1 MKIASWNVLGIFVL
15 TAALAG
21 QSLAATDD
29 IDPST
34 GLPWGVTPPKAQ
46 GSAGISGVKNPPVS
60 PPPKGTTPKIKRDHH

>member
-1 MKIASWNVLGIFVL
+1 MASRIVLGFVL
-15 TAALAG
+15 IAALAG

-46 GSAGISGVKNPPVS
+46 GSAGISGVKKSPVS
-60 PPPKGTTPKIKRDHH
+60 PSPKGATPKIKKGQH